1 MQVSSLEAIHS
12 ELKSLNEK
20 LDFIEDLVE
29 EVIVR
34 QLPKARVSRKEIA
47 AIRSAIAE
55 MKAGKHVTL
64 EELTRA

>member
-1 MQVSSLEAIHS
+1 LEAIHS

-20 LDFIEDLVE
+20 LDLIEGLVE

-34 QLPKARVSRKEIA
+34 QLPKARLSRKEIA
-47 AIRSAIAE
+47 AIHSAIAE